1 MIYDLPEYFMMT
13 WEELMGI
20 AFAAGY
26 DIWSEDTIEF
36 LNYQTSTHGGR
47 YFKPQ
52 LDNPTSIYVGR
63 HFKPQSDNTTSIYRE
78 RHVKPPHLEI
88 DNLVK
93 ALNKATQQTPTK

>member
-1 MIYDLPEYFMMT
+1 MIYDLLEYFMMT

-20 AFAAGY
+20 VFAAGY

-36 LNYQTSTHGGR
+36 PNYQTSTHRGR

-78 RHVKPPHLEI
+78 RHVKPPHLET
-88 DNLVK
+88 DNLVE
-93 ALNKATQQTPTK
+93 A

>member
-1 MIYDLPEYFMMT
+1 MMT

-20 AFAAGY
+20 VVAAGY

-36 LNYQTSTHGGR
+36 PNYQTSTHGGR

-52 LDNPTSIYVGR
+52 LDNPTSIYRG
-63 HFKPQSDNTTSIYRE
+63 